1 MTSTM
6 NRLLKIISGLAI
18 IAIIVLVVSV
28 RSYLASPVAGLTEP
42 MLYKVEA
49 GASLSGVA
57 HDLEGQGIL
66 SRAGLF
72 VAWGRFTGQAAQLK
86 AGEYEL
92 QPGVTPKGIL
102 DQFVAGQVKLY
113 PFTILEGW
121 TITDLLAALA
131 VNPAITASLQAL
143 SAEAQIDALGLS
155 AEHLEGQFFPD
166 TYLVPRAT
174 TDLSL
179 LQQAAVLMQVQLDKA
194 WENRAVGLPLTSPY
208 ELLILASIVERETA
222 LDAERSQVAGV
233 FIRRLQKRMRLQ
245 TDPTVIY
252 GLGAAYDGNIT
263 RKHLLTD
270 TPYNTY
276 TRGGLPPTPIGMP
289 GEASL
294 LAAAHPDEGD
304 ALYFVA
310 TGENDGSHVFSRT
323 LEEHNAA
330 VAVYIARLRKA
341 RREAEKSE
349 IGKTRAGKN
358 K

>member
-1 MTSTM
+1 M
-6 NRLLKIISGLAI
+6 NRLLRV
-18 IAIIVLVVSV
+18 IAGLVVVTVVILALSV

-42 MLYKVEA
+42 LLYKVEA
-49 GASLSGVA
+49 GASLRGVA

-72 VAWGRFTGQAAQLK
+72 VAWGRFTGQAAQLQ

-121 TITDLLAALA
+121 TITELLAALT
-131 VNPAITASLQAL
+131 VNPAITPTLQELTAQ
-143 SAEAQIDALGLS
+143 AQIDALGLS
-155 AEHLEGQFFPD
+155 VQHLEGQFFPE
-166 TYLVPRAT
+166 TYLVPRGT

-179 LQQAAVLMQVQLDKA
+179 LQQAAALMQVELAKA
-194 WENRAVGLPLTSPY
+194 WENRAVGLSLASPY
-208 ELLILASIVERETA
+208 ELLTLASIVDRETA
-222 LDAERSQVAGV
+222 LDSERAEVAGV
-233 FIRRLQKRMRLQ
+233 FIRRLEKGMRLQ

-252 GLGAAYDGNIT
+252 GLGATYDGNIT

-289 GEASL
+289 GAASL

-304 ALYFVA
+304 TVYFVA

-341 RREAEKSE
+341 RREAEK
-349 IGKTRAGKN
+349 TRAAKS

>member
-1 MTSTM
+1 MSAM
-6 NRLLKIISGLAI
+6 NRLLTV
-18 IAIIVLVVSV
+18 IAGLVVVTVVILALSV

-42 MLYKVEA
+42 LLYKVEA

-72 VAWGRFTGQAAQLK
+72 VAWGRFTGQAAQLQ

-113 PFTILEGW
+113 PFIILEGW
-121 TITDLLAALA
+121 TITELLAALT
-131 VNPAITASLQAL
+131 VNPAITATLQELTAQ
-143 SAEAQIDALGLS
+143 AQIDALGLS
-155 AEHLEGQFFPD
+155 VQHLEGQFFPD
-166 TYLVPRAT
+166 TYLVPRGT

-179 LQQAAVLMQVQLDKA
+179 LQQAAALMQVQLAKA
-194 WENRAVGLPLTSPY
+194 WENRAVGLSLASPY
-208 ELLILASIVERETA
+208 ELLTLASIVERETA
-222 LDAERSQVAGV
+222 LDSERAEVAGV
-233 FIRRLQKRMRLQ
+233 FIRRLEKRMRLQ

-252 GLGAAYDGNIT
+252 GLGAAYDGNLT

-289 GEASL
+289 GAASL

-304 ALYFVA
+304 TVYFVA

-341 RREAEKSE
+341 RREAEK
-349 IGKTRAGKN
+349 TRAAKS

>member
-1 MTSTM
+1 MNLIM
-6 NRLLKIISGLAI
+6 NRLLSVVVGLG
-18 IAIIVLVVSV
+18 IVVVFILALSV
-28 RSYLASPVAGLTEP
+28 RSYLISPVAGVTEP
-42 MLYKVEA
+42 VLYKVEV

-57 HDLEGQGIL
+57 YELHELGIL
-66 SRAGLF
+66 PRARVF

-92 QPGVTPKGIL
+92 QPGITPKGIL
-102 DQFVAGQVKLY
+102 DQFVAGQIKLY

-121 TITDLLAALA
+121 TLTELRAALLA
-131 VNPAITASLQAL
+131 NPAITPTLQAL
-143 SAEAQIDALGLS
+143 APEAQLGALNLS
-155 AEHLEGQFFPD
+155 GQNLEGQFFPE
-166 TYLVPRAT
+166 TYLVPRDT
-174 TDLSL
+174 TDLVL
-179 LQQAAVLMQVQLDKA
+179 LQQAAALMQKQLAQA
-194 WENRAVGLPLTSPY
+194 WENRAVGLPLASPY

-222 LDAERSQVAGV
+222 LDSERSEVAGV
-233 FIRRLQKRMRLQ
+233 FIRRLQKGMRLQ

-252 GLGAAYDGNIT
+252 GLGAAYDGNLT

-289 GEASL
+289 GAASL

-304 ALYFVA
+304 TLYFVA

-341 RREAEKSE
+341 RREAEKS
-349 IGKTRAGKN
+349 GAVKN
-358 K
+358 E

>member
-1 MTSTM
+1 M
-6 NRLLKIISGLAI
+6 NRLLTIALGLALFAG
-18 IAIIVLVVSV
+18 IALLMGV
-28 RSYLASPVAGLTEP
+28 RSYLASPVAGLSEP
-42 MLYKVEA
+42 LLYEIEA

-57 HDLEGQGIL
+57 HDLEELGIL

-86 AGEYEL
+86 IGEYEL

-102 DQFVAGQVKLY
+102 DKFVAGQVKLY

-121 TITDLLAALA
+121 TINELLAALLTSS
-131 VNPAITASLQAL
+131 AITPTLQDL
-143 SAEAQIDALGLS
+143 SPNSQLEALGLT
-155 AEHLEGQFFPD
+155 AQHLEGQFFPE
-166 TYLVPRAT
+166 TYLVPRGT
-174 TDLSL
+174 TDISV
-179 LQQAAVLMQVQLDKA
+179 LQQAAALMEVQLAKA
-194 WENRAVGLPLTSPY
+194 WENRAVGLPLASPY

-222 LDAERSQVAGV
+222 LDSERSEVAGV

-252 GLGAAYDGNIT
+252 GLGEAFDGNIT

-294 LAAAHPDEGD
+294 VAAAHPDEGD

-341 RREAEKSE
+341 RRE
-349 IGKTRAGKN
+349 GN

>member
-1 MTSTM
+1 M
-6 NRLLKIISGLAI
+6 NRLLTVAAGLALL
-18 IAIIVLVVSV
+18 AVIVLAMSV
-28 RSYLASPVAGLTEP
+28 RGYLASPVAGLSEP
-42 MLYKVEA
+42 LLFEVEA

-57 HDLEGQGIL
+57 RDLEELGIL

-72 VAWGRFTGQAAQLK
+72 VAWGRFTGQAAKLK
-86 AGEYEL
+86 VGEYEL

-121 TITDLLAALA
+121 TINELLAALLTS
-131 VNPAITASLQAL
+131 PAITPTLQDL
-143 SAEAQIDALGLS
+143 SAEAQLDALGLT
-155 AEHLEGQFFPD
+155 AQHLEGQFFPE
-166 TYLVPRAT
+166 TYLVPRGAT
-174 TDLSL
+174 DISI
-179 LQQAAVLMQVQLDKA
+179 LQQAAALMELQLAKA
-194 WENRAVGLPLTSPY
+194 WENRAVGLPLASPY

-222 LDAERSQVAGV
+222 LDSERSEVAGV

-252 GLGAAYDGNIT
+252 GLGTAFDGNLT

-294 LAAAHPDEGD
+294 VAAAHPDDGD
-304 ALYFVA
+304 TLYFVA

-341 RREAEKSE
+341 RREAEK
-349 IGKTRAGKN
+349 
-358 K
+358 

>member
-1 MTSTM
+1 
-6 NRLLKIISGLAI
+6 L
-18 IAIIVLVVSV
+18 
-28 RSYLASPVAGLTEP
+28 P
-42 MLYKVEA
+42 
-49 GASLSGVA
+49 
-57 HDLEGQGIL
+57 
-66 SRAGLF
+66 RAGVF
-72 VAWGRFTGQAAQLK
+72 VAWGRFTGQAARLK

-113 PFTILEGW
+113 PFIILEGW
-121 TITDLLAALA
+121 TITELLAALQA
-131 VNPAITASLQAL
+131 NPAIVPTLHEL
-143 SAEAQIDALGLS
+143 SPKARLDALGLP
-155 AEHLEGQFFPD
+155 AQHLEGQFFPD
-166 TYLVPRAT
+166 TYLVPRGT

-179 LQQAAVLMQVQLDKA
+179 LQQAAELMQVQLHKA
-194 WENRAVGLPLTSPY
+194 WDNRAVGLPLASPY

-222 LDAERSQVAGV
+222 LDSERSEVAGV

-289 GEASL
+289 GAASL
-294 LAAAHPDEGD
+294 LAAAHPDEGET
-304 ALYFVA
+304 LYFVA

-341 RREAEKSE
+341 RRDAEKA
-349 IGKTRAGKN
+349 GAAKTE
-358 K
+358 

>member
-1 MTSTM
+1 M
-6 NRLLKIISGLAI
+6 NRLLTV
-18 IAIIVLVVSV
+18 IAGLVVVTVVILALSV

-42 MLYKVEA
+42 LLYKVEA

-72 VAWGRFTGQAAQLK
+72 VAWGRFTGQAAQLQ

-121 TITDLLAALA
+121 AITELLAALS
-131 VNPAITASLQAL
+131 VNPAITPTLQELTAQ
-143 SAEAQIDALGLS
+143 AQIDALGLTVQ
-155 AEHLEGQFFPD
+155 HLEGQFFPE
-166 TYLVPRAT
+166 TYLVPRGT

-179 LQQAAVLMQVQLDKA
+179 LQQAATLMQVELAKA
-194 WENRAVGLPLTSPY
+194 WENRAVGLPLASPY
-208 ELLILASIVERETA
+208 ELLTLASIVERETA
-222 LDAERSQVAGV
+222 LDSERAEVAGV

-289 GEASL
+289 GAASL
-294 LAAAHPDEGD
+294 FAAAHPDEGD
-304 ALYFVA
+304 TLYFVA

-341 RREAEKSE
+341 RREAEK
-349 IGKTRAGKN
+349 TRAAKS